1 VTLHSVQVDVA
12 PAYAVHVGSGALDL
26 AAAALA
32 KERGS
37 AVLSDARVQALHGKL
52 LDAAGRAPLWLAPEG
67 EAAKDF
73 EQLACALEFL
83 AKCGLDRRGC
93 VWTLGGGALG
103 DLGGMSAALYMR
115 GIAVV
120 HCPTTLLAQ
129 VDASVGGKTAVN
141 LRAGK
146 NLAGVFH
153 QPRAVYADTRV
164 LASLDEVEYQSG
176 LGELVKTALIEGE
189 ALLALVERE
198 SERLLARDPG
208 LLAELVTACVR
219 TKARIVAAD
228 PHEAGERKL
237 LNLGHTFAH
246 AIELVAGYGRVPHGI
261 AVGVGLGLAL
271 RASRELGLLE
281 DRGLEARAGKLLGRL
296 GLPAQLGAL
305 RRSTGLALGGKEL
318 VAAMRLDKKNRSGE
332 LHLVLPRA
340 AGRIELAVPA
350 DGALVES
357 WLS

>member
-1 VTLHSVQVDVA
+1 MTIRSIQVDVV
-12 PAYAVHVGSGALDL
+12 PAYTVHVGVGAIDL
-26 AAAALA
+26 AAADLS

-37 AVLSDARVQALHGKL
+37 VLLSDARVHALHARS
-52 LDAAGRAPLWLAPEG
+52 LDLSGRVPVWLAPQG
-67 EAAKDF
+67 ENAKEF
-73 EQLACALEFL
+73 EQLALALEFL
-83 AKCGLDRRGC
+83 AECGLDRRAC

-103 DLGGMSAALYMR
+103 DLGGLAAALYMR

-153 QPRAVYADTRV
+153 QPRAVFADTRL
-164 LASLDEVEYQSG
+164 LASLDEAEYQSG
-176 LGELVKTALIEGE
+176 LGEMVKTVLIAGE
-189 ALLALVERE
+189 ELLALVERE
-198 SERLLARDPG
+198 RDRLVARDQG
-208 LLAELVTACVR
+208 LLAEVVAACVR

-228 PHEAGERKL
+228 PREIGERKL
-237 LNLGHTFAH
+237 LNLGHSFAH
-246 AIELVAGYGRVPHGI
+246 AIEHVAGYGRVPHGV
-261 AVGVGLGLAL
+261 AVAVGLGLAL

-281 DRGLEARAGKLLGRL
+281 DRSLEARVSTLLGRL
-296 GLPAQLGAL
+296 GLPAQLSAL
-305 RRSTGLALGGKEL
+305 RRSVGLAIPARDL
-318 VAAMRLDKKNRSGE
+318 VLAMRLDKKNRAGE
-332 LHLVLPRA
+332 MHLVLPRA
-340 AGRIELAVPA
+340 AGRFELAVPA